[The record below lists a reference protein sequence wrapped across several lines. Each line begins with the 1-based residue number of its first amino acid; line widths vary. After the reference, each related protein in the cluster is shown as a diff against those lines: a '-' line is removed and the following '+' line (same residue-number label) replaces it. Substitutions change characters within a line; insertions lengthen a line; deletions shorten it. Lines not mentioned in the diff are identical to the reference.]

1 MSISKENE
9 TDEKPPASVGLE
21 EALNQMKEA
30 GDIPDGFHM
39 MFFSEDFT
47 LSESCPTNIL
57 LRSVGERYGFADTIR
72 RQVFQMPKDQTIIT
86 YEFACFTPFEEMK
99 NTMEEIDDLINES
112 FARMVENK
120 TLTTHPKAR
129 VQFLLAQPIQNGGED
144 DDLF

>member
-57 LRSVGERYGFADTIR
+57 LRSIGERYGFADTIR
-72 RQVFQMPKDQTIIT
+72 RQVFQMPKNQTIIT
-86 YEFACFTPFEEMK
+86 YEFACFTPFEEIK
-99 NTMEEIDDLINES
+99 ATMEEVDSLINGF
-112 FARMVENK
+112 FARMVEEK
-120 TLTTHPKAR
+120 QMREHPKAR
-129 VQFLLAQPIQNGGED
+129 VQFLIAQPRGGED